1 MTERFLAAAVGGDVE
16 ELLAVLAPGV
26 VLITDGGGKAKA
38 ALRPIVG
45 ADKVARFLSASRRR
59 GRPSRACGSSSPRST
74 ARPASWRGR
83 GAGRSWRC
91 PWSWPTVGRAGARL
105 RATPTSSPVCG
116 AVRRAAHLGSAGD
129 PSPPRRP
136 PSTSSG
142 SLCVLAHPDDVDFG
156 SAGTVATWTA
166 AGTEVTYCI
175 VTDGDA
181 GGFDDTPRD
190 RMGPLRQEEQ
200 RAAAAAVGVTDVR
213 FLGYP
218 DGRLELTLELRRDI
232 SRVIRQVRPQ
242 RVLTS
247 SPERFWERIGA
258 SHPDHMIIGESTLR
272 AVYPD
277 ARNPFAFPELLADE
291 GLEAWTV
298 SEVWLA
304 ASPRADHAV
313 DVTDVVELKF
323 AALKTHVSQVGHRAD
338 LEKFVTGWM
347 SQVRRALRPARGP
360 PRRGLPRRP
369 HRDSMTSVGPHR
381 GHEPSPPR

>member
-1 MTERFLAAAVGGDVE
+1 VT
-16 ELLAVLAPGV
+16 AP
-26 VLITDGGGKAKA
+26 LPQK
-38 ALRPIVG
+38 
-45 ADKVARFLSASRRR
+45 
-59 GRPSRACGSSSPRST
+59 
-74 ARPASWRGR
+74 PAEHVDR
-83 GAGRSWRC
+83 
-91 PWSWPTVGRAGARL
+91 V
-105 RATPTSSPVCG
+105 
-116 AVRRAAHLGSAGD
+116 
-129 PSPPRRP
+129 
-136 PSTSSG
+136 
-142 SLCVLAHPDDVDFG
+142 LCVLAHPDDVDFG
-156 SAGTVATWTA
+156 SAGTIAGWTA

-190 RMGPLRQEEQ
+190 QMGPLRQAEQ

-218 DGRLELTLELRRDI
+218 DGRLELTLDLRRDI

-247 SPERFWERIGA
+247 SPERWWDRIGA
-258 SHPDHMIIGESTLR
+258 SHPDHMTVGESTLR

-298 SEVWLA
+298 SEVWLG

-313 DVTDVVELKF
+313 DVTETVAQKF
-323 AALKTHVSQVGHRAD
+323 TALKSHVSQVSHNPD

-347 SQVRRALRPARGP
+347 TMTAQRF
-360 PRRGLPRRP
+360 GLPEGRLAEAF
-369 HRDSMTSVGPHR
+369 HVVHTA
-381 GHEPSPPR
+381 